1 MASFKYVRLY
11 PTPNGESHF
20 EDVEIPLPDP
30 RMISD
35 TMPLTAW
42 NIRSNGPGYDLDFHT
57 APRRQFIV
65 NLSGEVE
72 IEASDG
78 EKRRFGPGTIM
89 LVEDTT
95 GKGHRSK
102 AISQEERVS
111 LWLHAPEGAPK

>member
-1 MASFKYVRLY
+1 VAGFKYVRLY
-11 PTPNGESHF
+11 ADDAGESHF
-20 EDVEIPLPDP
+20 EECEIGYPDA
-30 RMISD
+30 RMISEQ
-35 TMPLTAW
+35 MPLTAW
-42 NIRSNGPGYDLDFHT
+42 NVRTNTPSYDLDFHC

-65 NLSGEVE
+65 NLTGEVE

-102 AISQEERVS
+102 AISAEDRTS
-111 LWLHAPEGAPK
+111 LWLHAPQ

>member
-1 MASFKYVRLY
+1 MPGFNYVRLY
-11 PTPNGESHF
+11 ADASGESHF
-20 EDVEIPLPDP
+20 EDCAIDYPDA
-30 RMISD
+30 RMISAE
-35 TMPLTAW
+35 MPLTAW
-42 NIRSNGPGYDLDFHT
+42 NVRTNTPSYDLDFHC

-65 NLSGEVE
+65 NLTGEVE

-102 AISQEERVS
+102 AIGKENRTS
-111 LWLHAPEGAPK
+111 LWLHAPN